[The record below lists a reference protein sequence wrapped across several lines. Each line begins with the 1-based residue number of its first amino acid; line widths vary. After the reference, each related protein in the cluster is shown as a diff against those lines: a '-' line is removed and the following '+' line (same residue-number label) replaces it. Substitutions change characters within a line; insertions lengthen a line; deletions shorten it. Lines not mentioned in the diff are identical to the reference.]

1 MISYTFLYLVVKK
14 MAGSRSK
21 KYTVTKSSHADAM
34 QRKREERAMKR
45 AHATQR
51 KGNTYMADDE
61 NLNSWKIQLNKLG
74 LELRD
79 IPADG

>member
-1 MISYTFLYLVVKK
+1 
-14 MAGSRSK
+14 
-21 KYTVTKSSHADAM
+21 
-34 QRKREERAMKR
+34 MKR
-45 AHATQR
+45 AHGAQR
-51 KGNTYMADDE
+51 NGSTYMADDE